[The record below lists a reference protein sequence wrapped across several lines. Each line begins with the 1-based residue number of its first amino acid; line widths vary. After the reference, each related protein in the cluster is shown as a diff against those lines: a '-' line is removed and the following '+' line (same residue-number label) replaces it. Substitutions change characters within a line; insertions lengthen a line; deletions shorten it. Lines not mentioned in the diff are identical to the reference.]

1 MQRMCCTLL
10 AKVEN
15 FTVCRLHAK
24 GVIGSVCREVVARMT
39 LRANPEFVED
49 RILNVELNCKYSP
62 SLTLHSWERMI
73 NWTRAI

>member
-49 RILNVELNCKYSP
+49 MILNVELNCK
-62 SLTLHSWERMI
+62 
-73 NWTRAI
+73 